1 MSGVL
6 AFASQQLRGAWRRNV
21 IAGATILV
29 AVSSFV
35 VLTGTVATQR
45 LQVTHEVASNF
56 RSTYDILGRPR
67 GSAQELERTAGLVRP
82 NFLTGMYGG
91 ITLAQVQQ
99 IAATQDVAVA
109 APVAVLGQTTRNV
122 LMTVDVGDALG
133 ARDHAMVRFSLAG
146 TARNGTAHTSTQS
159 GYLYLTRAP
168 LTSVEQQGTADVA
181 ASPAM
186 VEHHGG
192 RRTFACL
199 SSNSGMPPLRPSDA
213 FQQQCWSA
221 ASPEAAARPPRVEVL
236 FSIPLTVQAIDPTAE
251 ARLSGLGSA
260 IVEGRNLNGADSYS
274 TDTSGPAP
282 IEAASA
288 VMASS
293 LPLDFQASLKVE
305 QLPDSAM
312 AQVLA
317 TSDPQRRRDLV
328 LGARPVRTIGTL
340 TRDAAETYSKDVV
353 PIVAGSTTAADQ
365 SMMVLSLTQ
374 PSDVAY
380 TSMDPLRP
388 KVVPFNG
395 ESWRAGP
402 DSFLPAPSSIE
413 DTNFRHTPVVTKTDA
428 STFVSFRVVG
438 TFDPARLPRPSSLN
452 EVPLETYRP
461 STLQGATASSTSL
474 LGNRP
479 LRSDLNPGGYLQSP
493 PAILV
498 PLKAMPLFWKSFDT
512 LDRAAP
518 VSSVRVRVAGINGLD
533 PLSRERI
540 RHVAERIRAQTG
552 LDVDITI
559 GASLQNRRVDL
570 PATAAG
576 TPALSLN
583 EQWTKKG
590 VALAITQAL
599 DLKSLALFTLILL
612 SAAVTLALIA
622 SATVV
627 ARRQEFAIL
636 ACLGWSPRRT
646 SAMLAAELV
655 LVGMTAGAL
664 GALVAWPVARVL
676 GITVTWWQVA
686 LAVPLGALL
695 AVLPGLAAAKGAGRT
710 APMAAFAPRDM
721 GKHRSRL
728 RLTHAPSLGLIMM
741 RGRPGRAVLSSASV
755 ALAVASTIFLVAIV
769 RSFHGVVVGSLLGD
783 AVAVQ
788 VRGPDLAAAVILCC
802 LGVTAVVTMM
812 ALTVS
817 EDGPEFAA
825 LTAVGWHD
833 RALTSAVL
841 AQGALVGVAG
851 SLVGGGVALTST
863 AAVAGGLSWEL
874 AATAAAVAATTTLVC
889 ACAGLPS
896 ALALRRLPVARI
908 LARE

>member
-6 AFASQQLRGAWRRNV
+6 AFAGQQLRGAWRRNLV
-21 IAGATILV
+21 AAATILV

-56 RSTYDILGRPR
+56 RSTYDILVRPR
-67 GSAQELERTAGLVRP
+67 GSAADLEKAAGLVRP
-82 NFLTGMYGG
+82 NFLTGRYGG

-99 IAATQDVAVA
+99 IAATPDVEVA

-122 LMTVDVGDALG
+122 LMTVDVGEVLG
-133 ARDHAMVRFSLAG
+133 TRDHAMVRFSLAG
-146 TARNGTAHTSTQS
+146 TARNGTAHTSNQS

-168 LTSVEQQGTADVA
+168 LTSVEQPGTADLA
-181 ASPAM
+181 ASPAL
-186 VEHHGG
+186 VEQHGG
-192 RRTFACL
+192 RPTYACL
-199 SSNSGMPPLRPSDA
+199 ASNSGMPPRRPSVA
-213 FQQQCWSA
+213 LLQQCWSA
-221 ASPEAAARPPRVEVL
+221 ASPDATERPPRVEVL

-251 ARLSGLGSA
+251 VRLSGLGGA
-260 IVEGRNLNGADSYS
+260 MVQGRNLNSEDSYG
-274 TDTSGPAP
+274 TDRSGPAP

-305 QLPDSAM
+305 QLPDSAIT
-312 AQVLA
+312 QVLA
-317 TSDPQRRRDLV
+317 TNDPQRRRDLV
-328 LGARPVRTIGTL
+328 LGARPVRTIGTV

-353 PIVAGSTTAADQ
+353 PMVDGSTAAVDQ
-365 SMMVLSLTQ
+365 SMMVLALTQ

-388 KVVPFNG
+388 KVVPFDAD
-395 ESWRAGP
+395 SWRAGP
-402 DSFLPAPSSIE
+402 GSFVPAPSSIE
-413 DTNFRHTPVVTKTDA
+413 DTGFRRTPVVAKTDA
-428 STFVSFRVVG
+428 GTFVSFRVVG
-438 TFDPARLPRPSSLN
+438 TFDPARLPRPSALN

-461 STLQGATASSTSL
+461 STLEGATASTRRL

-498 PLKAMPLFWKSFDT
+498 PLKAMPLFWKSFDK

-590 VALAITQAL
+590 VALTITQAL
-599 DLKSLALFTLILL
+599 DLKSLALFTIILL
-612 SAAVTLALIA
+612 SAAMTLALIA

-636 ACLGWSPRRT
+636 ACLGWSARRT
-646 SAMLAAELV
+646 GAMLGAELV
-655 LVGMTAGAL
+655 LVGMAAGVL
-664 GALVAWPVARVL
+664 GAVVAWPLARVL
-676 GITVTWWQVA
+676 DITATWWQVA

-695 AVLPGLAAAKGAGRT
+695 AVLPGLAAANAAGRT
-710 APMAAFAPRDM
+710 APMAAFAPRDLVQR
-721 GKHRSRL
+721 RSRF
-728 RLTHAPSLGLIMM
+728 RLTHAPSFGLLMM
-741 RGRPGRAVLSSASV
+741 SRRPGRAVLSSASV
-755 ALAVASTIFLVAIV
+755 ALAVASTTFLLAIV

-783 AVAVQ
+783 AVALQ
-788 VRGPDLAAAVILCC
+788 VRGPDLAAAVVLCC
-802 LGVTAVVTMM
+802 LGVTAVLTMM
-812 ALTVS
+812 ALSVA
-817 EDGPEFAA
+817 EDGPVFAA
-825 LTAVGWHD
+825 LTAVGWRD
-833 RALTSAVL
+833 RALTSAVIT
-841 AQGALVGVAG
+841 QGALVGVAG
-851 SLVGGGVALTST
+851 SLVGGAVAVAST
-863 AAVAGGLSWEL
+863 ALVAGRLSWEL
-874 AATAAAVAATTTLVC
+874 AATAGAVATVATLVC

-896 ALALRRLPVARI
+896 ALALRRLPLARI
-908 LARE
+908 LAGD